1 MSDAD
6 RAHRAARRAVFL
18 DRDGTIIE
26 DTGFV
31 DDPAKVRLSPGAAEA
46 LARLRRAGFMLVV
59 ASNQSGVA
67 RGLMTEETVHAVNAR
82 IAELLGDKAGLDA
95 FYYCPFLDGD
105 GAVVDE
111 YRKDSDWR
119 KPRPGM
125 LRAAARDHGIDLR
138 QSWMIGDAPRD
149 VEAGKAAGCRT
160 VLLTGATAGA
170 AGTGSAAATRP
181 AAADYLAAS
190 LTEAAD
196 LVEQFMDGQPV
207 IAEEPAARP
216 RATAAPAGATVPSS
230 PSALGGLPA
239 LPPSREVSALP
250 ASGEVPALL
259 REIRDQLDRAHRRER
274 QPDFSFVKLL
284 GTLLQLLAIVAGL
297 WGVVSLVN
305 GSDAAAASRL
315 LLACLLQLMCVSIH
329 LTTRD

>member
-46 LARLRRAGFMLVV
+46 LAKLRRAGFMLVV

-105 GAVVDE
+105 EAVVDA

-138 QSWMIGDAPRD
+138 HSWMIGDAPRD

-160 VLLTGATAGA
+160 VLLTGATVGA
-170 AGTGSAAATRP
+170 AGTGWAAEGAGAAAAVRP
-181 AAADYLAAS
+181 PAADYLASS
-190 LTEAAD
+190 LTEAAN
-196 LVEQFMDGQPV
+196 LVEQFMDGPSV
-207 IAEEPAARP
+207 IVEEPDARP
-216 RATAAPAGATVPSS
+216 RATAATVGATAPSS
-230 PSALGGLPA
+230 PAPSGGLPA
-239 LPPSREVSALP
+239 PPPSSD
-250 ASGEVPALL
+250 VPALL

-297 WGVVSLVN
+297 WGAVSLVG

-315 LLACLLQLMCVSIH
+315 LLACLLQLMCVTIH
-329 LTTRD
+329 VTTRD

>member
-1 MSDAD
+1 MSNAD

-31 DDPAKVRLSPGAAEA
+31 DDPAKVRLAPGAADA

-105 GAVVDE
+105 EAVVGE

-125 LRAAARDHGIDLR
+125 LRAAAREHGIDLR
-138 QSWMIGDAPRD
+138 RSWMIGDAPRD
-149 VEAGKAAGCRT
+149 VEAGRAAGCRT
-160 VLLTGATAGA
+160 VLLAGATAG
-170 AGTGSAAATRP
+170 TSPPERCS
-181 AAADYLAAS
+181 AADYLAAS
-190 LTEAAD
+190 LTEAAKI
-196 LVEQFMDGQPV
+196 VEQFMDGQPV
-207 IAEEPAARP
+207 ILEEPAAQA
-216 RATAAPAGATVPSS
+216 RASAIAAGAEAPTTPATSV
-230 PSALGGLPA
+230 GWPA
-239 LPPSREVSALP
+239 LPPA
-250 ASGEVPALL
+250 GEVPALL

-297 WGVVSLVN
+297 WGTVSLVS

-315 LLACLLQLMCVSIH
+315 LLACLLQLMCVTIH
-329 LTTRD
+329 VTTRE

>member
-1 MSDAD
+1 MFNAD
-6 RAHRAARRAVFL
+6 RAQRAARRAVFL

-46 LARLRRAGFMLVV
+46 LTRLRRAGFMLVV

-95 FYYCPFLDGD
+95 FYYCPFLDGNE
-105 GAVVDE
+105 AVVDE

-160 VLLTGATAGA
+160 VLLTGATATA
-170 AGTGSAAATRP
+170 RTAGTVPAAATRP
-181 AAADYLAAS
+181 PAADYLAAS
-190 LTEAAD
+190 LTEAAK

-216 RATAAPAGATVPSS
+216 RATAAPAGAAAASS
-230 PSALGGLPA
+230 PAPSGGSPA
-239 LPPSREVSALP
+239 LPP
-250 ASGEVPALL
+250 SGEVPALL

-297 WGVVSLVN
+297 WGVVSLVS
-305 GSDAAAASRL
+305 GSDTAAAPRL
-315 LLACLLQLMCVSIH
+315 LLACLLQLMCVTIH